1 MSDTDDKRMETT
13 ESKYEFGGHTLTITL
28 FKYPKLG
35 VASFVWAPGIVL
47 CQYFDDEKINFAGK
61 KIIELGSG
69 TGIVGIMAV
78 LLGGDVTFTDR
89 PYVLQQI
96 ERNIADNIPSDSRH
110 RAKVGAL
117 MWGTDQEN
125 YPADFDI
132 VLGSD
137 IIYSP
142 TQVPGL
148 LKTLTHLCGDNTS
161 IYLCSNFPARVGSEN
176 FHKEI
181 LPKQFNSEFIHSSKG
196 NHIYK
201 LTKKSPEHGD

>member
-1 MSDTDDKRMETT
+1 MSDTDDKRLDTT
-13 ESKYEFGGHTLTITL
+13 KSTYEFGAHTLTITL
-28 FKYPKLG
+28 IKHPSLG
-35 VASFVWAPGIVL
+35 VASFVWGPGITL
-47 CQYFDDEKINFAGK
+47 CQYFHDVKMNFTGK

-69 TGIVGIMAV
+69 TGIVGILAV
-78 LLGGDVTFTDR
+78 LLGGDVTLTDK
-89 PYVLQQI
+89 PHVLQQI
-96 ERNIADNIPSDSRH
+96 EQNIADNIPPHSRH
-110 RAKVGAL
+110 RAKVGTL

-148 LKTLTHLCGDNTS
+148 VKTLTHLCGENTI
-161 IYLCSNFPARVGSEN
+161 IYLCSNFPARVGSED
-176 FHKEI
+176 FHKEA
-181 LPKQFNSEFIHSSKG
+181 LPKTFNSELIHSIKG

-201 LTKKSPEHGD
+201 LTKKSPEDGD